1 LKKITKRITITTIDQ
16 LFNCCNNGEKMM
28 KTQCC
33 VNQENV
39 DAVLDQ
45 LIPEDD
51 IVDISEI
58 FKLLGD
64 PTRMRLVA
72 ALRIKELCVG
82 DISELMEISLSG
94 VSHQLRML
102 KKSRI
107 IKSRR
112 EGKMIY
118 YSLDDAHIEGLMDIA
133 LDHIKEE
140 QGGR

>member
-1 LKKITKRITITTIDQ
+1 
-16 LFNCCNNGEKMM
+16 M
-28 KTQCC
+28 KTECC

-39 DAVLDQ
+39 DAVVDA

-64 PTRMRLVA
+64 PSRMRILA

-82 DISELMEISLSG
+82 DLAALMEISLSG
-94 VSHQLRML
+94 VSHQLRLL

-107 IKSRR
+107 VKTRR
-112 EGKMIY
+112 EGKMVY
-118 YSLDDAHIEGLMDIA
+118 YSLDDEHIENLIDMA
-133 LDHIKEE
+133 LSHISHEE
-140 QGGR
+140 